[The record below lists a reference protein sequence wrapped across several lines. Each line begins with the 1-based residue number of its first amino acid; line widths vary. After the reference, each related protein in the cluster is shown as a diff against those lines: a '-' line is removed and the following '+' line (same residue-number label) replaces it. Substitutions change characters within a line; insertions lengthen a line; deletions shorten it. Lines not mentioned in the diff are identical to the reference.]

1 MSTRSRTESATDG
14 ADWKSS
20 LPSATGRSVGRAP
33 LGPSIAD
40 GTSDGEDGGELT
52 HKVLKP
58 SELIPRAP
66 LTRLP
71 SNDASS
77 GHPSLASTS
86 TTPGFGRA
94 GLSKSATSA
103 STTGHSTSGR
113 RFFGARST
121 GTSGVVGRARRVV
134 PLAGGAAAPQLPPP
148 IPAVVA
154 ASTAGKLSTNTTPES
169 VGTLSEAERSSTS
182 VSSSRRDAS
191 PGASDVSSAAPS
203 RDSSPEV
210 EIRPP
215 QASRP
220 PVSPN
225 GHGRSRSEI
234 PPSSPQMVQPA
245 DRNASTV
252 TIGAGSYG
260 HRSAASTRPSSS
272 MGYNSGSDGADTS
285 PDAGQ
290 LGAARSHL
298 ARQRSHLGVGS
309 VAEQQALGSTAFRNR
324 FLNSGSSA
332 SLSSVQSSNNNS
344 PDLGSMSALSSSSS
358 RASPP
363 SSLGQSHSS
372 SSSVGGF
379 KLAPMGSSLSRKN
392 SISMLSAVTEGH
404 PVSTARAAS
413 LDIRRET
420 VAHRVAGQLADGG
433 AHADRASLDERRTSP
448 PRDTIVPYSHRRTTS
463 RGGDPSILSES
474 GASSSTHGGTT
485 LVNTASSS
493 SLKRSNSQTITQGL
507 VHQPQVSAAAP
518 VSSIAVYRDEP
529 QPQEARPPVARV
541 PSGGYQQMQYQQPA
555 IAEIHP
561 DPNQPQQ
568 QSHEQQY
575 QDENAYD
582 ARYTHSAPALPPAS
596 VPPQQHAVP
605 ASAAR
610 PVLAEVNRGY
620 APPPQSQPLGTQQR
634 PTGTLYAPSTAQKS
648 GDYHV
653 PLRDRSPGV
662 AEVTPSVTV
671 QQAHYQSRQVYQQQQ
686 RQQQQQQ
693 MQQMQMMGFT
703 PGDAH
708 AAEKRLPKPIWV
720 NGKAYNRAGI
730 LGRGGSSKVY
740 RVITERNE
748 VYALKKVDTRN
759 DSESR
764 ASFINEIT
772 LLRKLAGKP
781 EIIQLIDS
789 EIQGKYVIMV
799 MEAGETDLNSLLA
812 SYAGKPISLNFI
824 RYIWEQMLSAVQ
836 VIHEEAVVHS
846 DLKPANFVLVKG
858 RLKLI
863 DFGISKAIAAD
874 TTNIGR
880 DQQIGTANY
889 MPPEALNDTGL
900 GQGGKRLMKLGRAAD
915 VWSLGCILYQMVYG
929 GAPFSHL
936 RDIAIKIA
944 AISSP
949 KTRISFPEYAVPIG
963 KRGEDLSEHKF
974 LVGPD
979 LLFALR
985 SCLKYDA
992 KQRAT
997 IPELLQQPFLRRSGD
1012 EQALGAVPS
1021 TKYPYI
1027 NDRLMEAVVKHV
1039 ADKVHKAPK
1048 GALTDADIMDV
1059 AQGLLQQL
1067 WGVQDTLRP

>member
-1 MSTRSRTESATDG
+1 MQGQPSTPSTGKGSGALGRFLNKLRTPSSGETPPGAASSSPHEGGSRSSSPFGSLMGRRSSSRASIRTFDSAHSSNSTRPPPPPFPASLNASSTSLASANSPRYASSFSLDDDPDLELPSFHAPSGGPYSFGGSPANSSTDLTALPPPPQPLSSLSRPGTSMSTRSRTESGMDG

-20 LPSATGRSVGRAP
+20 LSSATCRSVGRAP
-33 LGPSIAD
+33 LSSGIAD
-40 GTSDGEDGGELT
+40 GVADGEGDGELT
-52 HKVLKP
+52 HKVPKP
-58 SELIPRAP
+58 SELIARAP

-134 PLAGGAAAPQLPPP
+134 PPAGGVAAPQLPPP
-148 IPAVVA
+148 IPAVSA
-154 ASTAGKLSTNTTPES
+154 PSTGGNLSTNTTPES

-215 QASRP
+215 QVSRP
-220 PVSPN
+220 PMSPN

-260 HRSAASTRPSSS
+260 HRSAASTRPASS
-272 MGYNSGSDGADTS
+272 MGHYSGSDGADTS

-298 ARQRSHLGVGS
+298 ARQRSQLGVGS

-332 SLSSVQSSNNNS
+332 SLSSVQSSNSNS

-372 SSSVGGF
+372 TSSAGGF

-392 SISMLSAVTEGH
+392 SISMLSAVTEGQ

-433 AHADRASLDERRTSP
+433 AHAGRASLDERRTSP

-485 LVNTASSS
+485 LVNTAATS
-493 SLKRSNSQTITQGL
+493 SLKRSNSETITQGMI
-507 VHQPQVSAAAP
+507 HQPQVSAAAP

-529 QPQEARPPVARV
+529 QQQQARPSVARV
-541 PSGGYQQMQYQQPA
+541 PSGGYQQMQYQQPP

-568 QSHEQQY
+568 QSYEQQY

-620 APPPQSQPLGTQQR
+620 APPPQPQPLGTQQR
-634 PTGTLYAPSTAQKS
+634 PTGTLYAPSTAQKG

-662 AEVTPSVTV
+662 AEVTPSVTF

-686 RQQQQQQ
+686 QQQQQQ

-720 NGKAYNRAGI
+720 SRPPSLSSGF
-730 LGRGGSSKVY
+730 RG
-740 RVITERNE
+740 
-748 VYALKKVDTRN
+748 
-759 DSESR
+759 
-764 ASFINEIT
+764 
-772 LLRKLAGKP
+772 
-781 EIIQLIDS
+781 
-789 EIQGKYVIMV
+789 
-799 MEAGETDLNSLLA
+799 
-812 SYAGKPISLNFI
+812 
-824 RYIWEQMLSAVQ
+824 
-836 VIHEEAVVHS
+836 
-846 DLKPANFVLVKG
+846 
-858 RLKLI
+858 
-863 DFGISKAIAAD
+863 
-874 TTNIGR
+874 
-880 DQQIGTANY
+880 
-889 MPPEALNDTGL
+889 
-900 GQGGKRLMKLGRAAD
+900 
-915 VWSLGCILYQMVYG
+915 
-929 GAPFSHL
+929 
-936 RDIAIKIA
+936 
-944 AISSP
+944 
-949 KTRISFPEYAVPIG
+949 
-963 KRGEDLSEHKF
+963 
-974 LVGPD
+974 
-979 LLFALR
+979 
-985 SCLKYDA
+985 
-992 KQRAT
+992 
-997 IPELLQQPFLRRSGD
+997 
-1012 EQALGAVPS
+1012 
-1021 TKYPYI
+1021 
-1027 NDRLMEAVVKHV
+1027 
-1039 ADKVHKAPK
+1039 
-1048 GALTDADIMDV
+1048 
-1059 AQGLLQQL
+1059 
-1067 WGVQDTLRP
+1067 